1 MRTLGIGVIG
11 FGFMGKTHTYGYRNI
26 PLYYDPA
33 PARLKLVGVADIV
46 PERAQQAAELGGFE
60 FGTTDWRE
68 LIARDDIDVISICS
82 PNSQHAEQLLAAIA
96 AGKHIYCDKPLV
108 VTAEDI
114 DRVERALK
122 DYRGVGQ
129 VAMQY
134 HFYPATLRARQL
146 IEEGFP
152 GNIIS
157 FRGAY
162 LHSGSV
168 DPHKPM
174 GWKQLKSEGGGV
186 LQDLGSHI
194 FELLDYLIGPISEV
208 MTETRILYLERPNGR
223 GEIVP
228 VEADDQM
235 VMLAKLANGAVGVI
249 EASKIATGTE
259 DELRFEIH
267 GDKGALR
274 FNNMD
279 LNYLEAYDLRDAEE
293 PCGGMRGWT
302 KISCVR
308 KYGKHAQ
315 FPVPKFSIGWTR
327 GHMHCLYS
335 FLDAVVNGTP
345 TCPSLQRGL
354 QIQRMLAVAER
365 SVVSRSWET
374 MNTVA
379 VK

>member
-1 MRTLGIGVIG
+1 MKTLGVGVIG

-26 PLYYDPA
+26 PLFYDPA
-33 PARLKLVGVADIV
+33 PAKLRLVGVADVI
-46 PERAQQAAELGGFE
+46 PERAQQAAEMGGFE
-60 FGTTDWRE
+60 FGTTDWRD

-82 PNSQHAEQLLAAIA
+82 PNSQHADQILAAIA

-108 VTAEDI
+108 VTPEDI
-114 DRVERALK
+114 ARVEAALK

-129 VAMQY
+129 VALQY
-134 HFYPATLRARQL
+134 HFFPATLRAKQL
-146 IEEGFP
+146 IDEGFI
-152 GNIIS
+152 GNVIG

-168 DPHKPM
+168 DAKKPM

-208 MTETRILYLERPNGR
+208 MTETRILYPERPNGK

-235 VMLAKLANGAVGVI
+235 LMMAKLANGAVGVL

-279 LNYLEAYDLRDAEE
+279 LNYLEAYDLRDPEE
-293 PCGGMRGWT
+293 PFGGDRGWK
-302 KISCVR
+302 KIATVR
-308 KYGKHAQ
+308 KYGKNAQ
-315 FPVPKFSIGWTR
+315 FPVPKFSIGWIR

-335 FLDAVVNGTP
+335 FLDAVVNNKP
-345 TCPSLQRGL
+345 TCPSLMRGL

-365 SVVSRSWET
+365 SAASHQWEKIDVVAGE
-374 MNTVA
+374 
-379 VK
+379 